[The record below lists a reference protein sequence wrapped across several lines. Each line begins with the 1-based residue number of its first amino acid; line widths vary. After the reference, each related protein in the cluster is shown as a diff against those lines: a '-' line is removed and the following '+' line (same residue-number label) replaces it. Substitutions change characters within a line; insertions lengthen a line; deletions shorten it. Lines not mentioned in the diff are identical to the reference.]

1 VGVDEED
8 EIRPSAPTMK
18 NLPSFLSAGQSMC
31 LSPHLLRNADLG
43 GPSSRNMLFNFRTK
57 TKTFRTWLNMCFLIS
72 GLTRTPLRSNGANP
86 IIAMPHISDFT
97 FRPRLQ
103 LSIAPPSAFRSKC
116 YADIHVN
123 CPRGKKGGMIFNCLT
138 VGVEGRL
145 ALEAAVPPSSP
156 NPSLSLPCDV

>member
-1 VGVDEED
+1 VSIPTFAPERGPGWAIFTEYVVQFSDKNED
-8 EIRPSAPTMK
+8 FSDMAEHVLSYFGPYQNAAPE
-18 NLPSFLSAGQSMC
+18 
-31 LSPHLLRNADLG
+31 
-43 GPSSRNMLFNFRTK
+43 
-57 TKTFRTWLNMCFLIS
+57 
-72 GLTRTPLRSNGANP
+72 NGANP
-86 IIAMPHISDFT
+86 IIAMPHISDFK

-138 VGVEGRL
+138 VGAEGRL